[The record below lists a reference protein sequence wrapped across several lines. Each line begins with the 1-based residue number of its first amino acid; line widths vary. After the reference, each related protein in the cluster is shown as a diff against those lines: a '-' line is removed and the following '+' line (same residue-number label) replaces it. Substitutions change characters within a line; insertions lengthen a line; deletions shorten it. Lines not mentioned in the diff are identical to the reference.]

1 MAENIK
7 LPSSIL
13 EPMMMAY
20 ALNDVSFFLKIK
32 QYLDT
37 NNRKGNRYFNDEK
50 YQKIFNLLSRFFDK
64 YKSFPKKD
72 TFKALIDKFENDK
85 EIKLYENAII
95 DKIYDYDLKSIDPIY
110 LQEE

>member
-1 MAENIK
+1 MPENNIK

-32 QYLDT
+32 PHIDT
-37 NNRKGNRYFNDEK
+37 SKRKGKSYFNDEK
-50 YQKIFNLLSRFFDK
+50 YQKVFNILCKFFDK
-64 YKSFPKKD
+64 YKTFPKKD
-72 TFKALIDKFENDK
+72 TFKALIDKFEDDK

-95 DKIYDYDLKSIDPIY
+95 DKVYDYDL
-110 LQEE
+110 